1 VVFYVAG
8 QMGALPLE
16 DVERIIPMAHLAR
29 PHGLPA
35 ALEGILN
42 LAGTAVPVLRLARLL
57 GLPAER
63 PGLYSMLMLL
73 NGIASTRVGMLVDRV
88 SDILS
93 VPESEQL
100 PVGEEHSFNGCAT
113 AIVPARGGAIH
124 LLSGAR
130 ILLEQERESLA
141 EFQTIAQRR
150 IEEWS
155 VGKQ

>member
-1 VVFYVAG
+1 VVFYLAG
-8 QMGALPLE
+8 QAAALPLE
-16 DVERIIPMAHLAR
+16 EVERIIPMAHLAR

-42 LAGTAVPVLRLARLL
+42 LGGRAVPVLRLDRLL
-57 GLPAER
+57 GLPLER
-63 PGLYSMLMLL
+63 PGLYSLL
-73 NGIASTRVGMLVDRV
+73 ILLKDIASTRVGLLVDRV

-93 VPESEQL
+93 VPEGDRL
-100 PVGEEHSFNGCAT
+100 PVAEQHSFNGCAT
-113 AIVPARGGAIH
+113 AIIPARGAAIH

-130 ILLEQERESLA
+130 ILLEQERASLA

-155 VGKQ
+155 IEKQ